1 MSIGLKPIALRY
13 HSGTSLYKIYTMMKA
28 KPILPIDALH
38 GKLDGKS
45 TYYFRTINGKQ
56 YAQRCPKRDKPPTD
70 SQLSSRATFAE
81 RSRKVA
87 QMQKDGFELTVKELW
102 KSIM

>member
-1 MSIGLKPIALRY
+1 MR
-13 HSGTSLYKIYTMMKA
+13 A

-38 GKLDGKS
+38 GKLDGQS

-56 YAQRCPKRDKPPTD
+56 YAQRCPVRDKPP
-70 SQLSSRATFAE
+70 SPAQASSRATFAE
-81 RSRKVA
+81 RSRLVA
-87 QMQKDGFELTVKELW
+87 QMQKSGSKLSLKELW

>member
-1 MSIGLKPIALRY
+1 
-13 HSGTSLYKIYTMMKA
+13 MKA

-81 RSRKVA
+81 RSRIVA
-87 QMQKDGFELTVKELW
+87 QMQKDGSKLTVKELW
-102 KSIM
+102 KLAEQAL

>member
-1 MSIGLKPIALRY
+1 MRAQL
-13 HSGTSLYKIYTMMKA
+13 
-28 KPILPIDALH
+28 ILPIDALH
-38 GKLDGKS
+38 GKLDSKS

-81 RSRKVA
+81 RSRIVA
-87 QMQKDGFELTVKELW
+87 QMQKDGTKLLKKDLW

>member
-1 MSIGLKPIALRY
+1 MRANL
-13 HSGTSLYKIYTMMKA
+13 
-28 KPILPIDALH
+28 ILPIDALH
-38 GKLDGKS
+38 GKLEGKS

-70 SQLSSRATFAE
+70 SQLSSRATFAK
-81 RSRKVA
+81 RSRIVA
-87 QMQKDGFELTVKELW
+87 QMQKNGSKLSLKELW

>member
-1 MSIGLKPIALRY
+1 
-13 HSGTSLYKIYTMMKA
+13 MKA

-56 YAQRCPKRDKPPTD
+56 YAQRCPVRDKPP
-70 SQLSSRATFAE
+70 SLAQASSRATFAI
-81 RSRKVA
+81 RAKQVA
-87 QMQKDGFELTVKELW
+87 QLQKSGSRLSVKELW
-102 KSIM
+102 KQVINN

>member
-1 MSIGLKPIALRY
+1 
-13 HSGTSLYKIYTMMKA
+13 MMI

-38 GKLDGKS
+38 GKLDAKS
-45 TYYFRTINGKQ
+45 KYYFRTIHGKQ

-81 RSRKVA
+81 RSRIVA
-87 QMQKDGFELTVKELW
+87 QMQKDGSKLSVKELW